1 MAALTELEKQNL
13 VIDFRKVWNFV
24 ISESFCASMTRYF
37 REKICFPPKAPKKR
51 TSSRKKQVEAVYLA
65 YDFVGDPTKE
75 QQELFVQT
83 FGCCRWYWN
92 HALADWKKAGR
103 IPTPAS
109 YKKDKEWL
117 RIPDCLALSNVQLS
131 LEAAVSDYLS
141 GEKGKPR
148 YKKKGMCRNAYT
160 TNNHNQNRAIR
171 LNKDF
176 LILPK
181 AGPVP
186 VTIHRPVE
194 PGGIL
199 KRVTVSQE
207 PNGRWMF
214 SVVVEY
220 PVSGEEELLSRHLMN
235 SIETSDTDALRV
247 IGLDMSLPK
256 LYIDSDGNTPSYTLT
271 NSLGTQIVPFAKHY
285 QALQDRIAKE
295 QRKLSHMVKKS
306 KNYQKQCTKIAK
318 LHTKAKHQR
327 HDFLRQMAIRLA
339 RAYDVIALEDLDLD
353 GMKKALKFGKSVSD
367 NGWGAFTQYLE
378 ESCRK
383 TGSTVIRVDK
393 WFPSSRKCHMCGYVN
408 HELTLSDRT
417 YVCPVCGNIMDRDA
431 HAAVNIRD
439 EALRILGEL
448 QVESEKNAVAREKE
462 RQRKLKDKQ
471 PLYNIGLQAA

>member
-235 SIETSDTDALRV
+235 SIETSDTDAIRV

-339 RAYDVIALEDLDLD
+339 RAYDVIAIEDLDLD

>member
-1 MAALTELEKQNL
+1 MAALTELQKQNL
-13 VIDFRKVWNFV
+13 AIDFRKVWNDV
-24 ISESFCASMTRYF
+24 ISEPSCVSMTRYF
-37 REKICFPPKAPKKR
+37 RERICFPPKAPGKR
-51 TSSRKKQVEAVYLA
+51 TSSRKKKVEAVYLA

-75 QQELFVQT
+75 QQELFRQT

-92 HALADWKKAGR
+92 HALSDWKKTGN
-103 IPTPAS
+103 IPTSAS
-109 YKKDKEWL
+109 YKKDREWL
-117 RIPDCLALSNVQLS
+117 RIPDSLALANVQLS

-141 GEKGKPR
+141 GEKGRPR
-148 YKKKGMCRNAYT
+148 YKKKGLCRNAYT
-160 TNNHNQNRAIR
+160 TNNQNGTVR
-171 LNKDF
+171 LGKDF
-176 LILPK
+176 LVLPK
-181 AGPVP
+181 AGPVR
-186 VTIHRPVE
+186 VRIHRPVE

-220 PVSGEEELLSRHLMN
+220 PVSGKEELLSRHLLE
-235 SIETSDTDALRV
+235 SIDSGETDTIRA

-271 NSLGTQIVPFAKHY
+271 NNLGTQIIPFAKHY
-285 QALQDRIAKE
+285 QALQDRIARE

-318 LHTKAKHQR
+318 LHAKAKHQR

-339 RAYDVIALEDLDLD
+339 RAYDVIAIEDLDLA

-367 NGWGAFTQYLE
+367 NSWGAFTQYLE

-383 TGSTVIRVDK
+383 TGSVVIRVDK

-417 YVCPVCGNIMDRDA
+417 YVCPVCGNTMDRDA

-448 QVESEKNAVAREKE
+448 QVESEKNAIAREKE

>member
-235 SIETSDTDALRV
+235 SIETSDTDAIRV

-339 RAYDVIALEDLDLD
+339 RAYDVIAIEDLDLA

-417 YVCPVCGNIMDRDA
+417 YVCPVCGNTMDRDA

>member
-1 MAALTELEKQNL
+1 MAALTELQKQNL
-13 VIDFRKVWNFV
+13 AIDFRKVWNDV
-24 ISESFCASMTRYF
+24 ISEPFCASMTRYF
-37 REKICFPPKAPKKR
+37 RERICFPPKAPRKR
-51 TSSRKKQVEAVYLA
+51 TSSRKKTVEAVYLA

-75 QQELFVQT
+75 QRELFWQT

-92 HALADWKKAGR
+92 HALSDWKKTGR

-109 YKKDKEWL
+109 YKKDREWL
-117 RIPDCLALSNVQLS
+117 RIPDSLALANVQLY
-131 LEAAVSDYLS
+131 LEASVSDYLS
-141 GEKGKPR
+141 GEKGRPR
-148 YKKKGMCRNAYT
+148 YKKKGLCRNAYT
-160 TNNHNQNRAIR
+160 TNNQNGTVR
-171 LNKDF
+171 LDQDS

-181 AGPVP
+181 AGPVR

-220 PVSGEEELLSRHLMN
+220 PVFGNKELLSHRLMK
-235 SIETSDTDALRV
+235 SIDSGDTDEIRV

-256 LYIDSDGNTPSYTLT
+256 LYIDSNGNTPSYTLT
-271 NSLGTQIVPFAKHY
+271 NNLGTQIIPFAKHY
-285 QALQDRIAKE
+285 QALQDRIARE

-306 KNYQKQCTKIAK
+306 NNYQKQCVKIAK
-318 LHTKAKHQR
+318 LHAKAKHQR
-327 HDFLRQMAIRLA
+327 HDFLRQMAVRLA
-339 RAYDVIALEDLDLD
+339 RAYDVIAIEDLDLA

-383 TGSTVIRVDK
+383 TGSMVLRVDK

-448 QVESEKNAVAREKE
+448 QVESEKNAITREKE

>member
-235 SIETSDTDALRV
+235 SIETSDTDAIRV

-318 LHTKAKHQR
+318 LHAKAKHQR

-339 RAYDVIALEDLDLD
+339 RAYDVIAIEDLDLA

>member
-235 SIETSDTDALRV
+235 SIETSDTDAIRV

-318 LHTKAKHQR
+318 LHAKAKHQR

-339 RAYDVIALEDLDLD
+339 RAYDVIAIEDLDLA

-417 YVCPVCGNIMDRDA
+417 YVCPVCGNTMDRDA

-448 QVESEKNAVAREKE
+448 QVESEKNAIAREKE

-471 PLYNIGLQAA
+471 PLYNIGLQVA

>member
-235 SIETSDTDALRV
+235 SIETSDTDAIRV

-318 LHTKAKHQR
+318 LHAKAKHQR

-339 RAYDVIALEDLDLD
+339 RAYDVIAIEDLDLA

-417 YVCPVCGNIMDRDA
+417 YVCPVCGNTMDRDA

>member
-235 SIETSDTDALRV
+235 SIETSDTDAIRV

-339 RAYDVIALEDLDLD
+339 RAYDVIAIEDLDLD

-417 YVCPVCGNIMDRDA
+417 YVCPVCGNTMDRDA